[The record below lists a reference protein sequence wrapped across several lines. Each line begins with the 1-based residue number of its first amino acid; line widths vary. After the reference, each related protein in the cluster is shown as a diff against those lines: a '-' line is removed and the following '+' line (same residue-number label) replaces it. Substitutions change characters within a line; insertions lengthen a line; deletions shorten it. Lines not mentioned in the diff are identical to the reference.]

1 MPIYEYIC
9 RACGCAFEEL
19 VSMASADER
28 RACPRCG
35 VEEAQRRLSRFAMR
49 VSGGGA
55 SSGGKSCAGCTR
67 SSCANC

>member
-19 VSMASADER
+19 VSMAGADER

-49 VSGGGA
+49 
-55 SSGGKSCAGCTR
+55 
-67 SSCANC
+67 